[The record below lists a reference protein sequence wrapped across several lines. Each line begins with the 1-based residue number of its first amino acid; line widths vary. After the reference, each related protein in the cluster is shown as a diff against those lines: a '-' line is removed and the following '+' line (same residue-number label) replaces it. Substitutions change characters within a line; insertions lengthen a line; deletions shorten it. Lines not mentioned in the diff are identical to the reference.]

1 MGFRTFLLVRSMY
14 DKQQHVILFVLIYVV
29 FLNGLQIYTYAR
41 SFIMFGKGKAI
52 NVGGLGSF
60 IDFKTI
66 LLIRALYS
74 KQKHVI
80 IFVVLYAVFL
90 KGLQLYTYAL
100 YCFGKWITTKDG
112 ILCSYIDFKTI
123 LLIRVMYGKQQH
135 AVLFVVIDAF
145 WFKFLHIYAY
155 SRSFMMSW

>member
-1 MGFRTFLLVRSMY
+1 MGFKTFLLVRSMH

-80 IFVVLYAVFL
+80 IFCCAVCSFPKRLAIIYVCQKFYIVSVNGSPLRMESCVL
-90 KGLQLYTYAL
+90 
-100 YCFGKWITTKDG
+100 
-112 ILCSYIDFKTI
+112 ILISK
-123 LLIRVMYGKQQH
+123 
-135 AVLFVVIDAF
+135 LF
-145 WFKFLHIYAY
+145 Y
-155 SRSFMMSW
+155 

>member
-52 NVGGLGSF
+52 NVGGLCSF
-60 IDFKTI
+60 IDFKPI

-90 KGLQLYTYAL
+90 NGLQLYTYA
-100 YCFGKWITTKDG
+100 
-112 ILCSYIDFKTI
+112 
-123 LLIRVMYGKQQH
+123 
-135 AVLFVVIDAF
+135 
-145 WFKFLHIYAY
+145 
-155 SRSFMMSW
+155 RSFIWYNGRNKRKVQLLYGYRAAQYYR

>member
-1 MGFRTFLLVRSMY
+1 MRFKTFLLVRSMH

-74 KQKHVI
+74 KQKLLI

-90 KGLQLYTYAL
+90 NGLQLYTYA
-100 YCFGKWITTKDG
+100 
-112 ILCSYIDFKTI
+112 
-123 LLIRVMYGKQQH
+123 
-135 AVLFVVIDAF
+135 
-145 WFKFLHIYAY
+145 
-155 SRSFMMSW
+155 RSFILFR